1 MLIDTL
7 GNGGSENTLSETSG
21 NMQAKEVVDT
31 PADTLPKMKAAEVS
45 NTCECARQG
54 TSSHVGC
61 HNKKGKSQQHF

>member
-7 GNGGSENTLSETSG
+7 GNGGSGNTLSKTSG

-31 PADTLPKMKAAEVS
+31 PADTLPKMEAVS
-45 NTCECARQG
+45 DTCACARQG
-54 TSSHVGC
+54 TSSHTGC